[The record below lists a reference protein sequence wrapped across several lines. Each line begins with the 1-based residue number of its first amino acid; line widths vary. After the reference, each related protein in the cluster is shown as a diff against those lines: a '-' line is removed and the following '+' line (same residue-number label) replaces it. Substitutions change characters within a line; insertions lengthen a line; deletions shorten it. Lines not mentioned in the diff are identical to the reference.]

1 MNASPPG
8 RDCCG
13 AGLGLRPAHLHQV
26 CREQP
31 DIPWFEVHI
40 CNFLG
45 GGLNRALL
53 KQIRERYA
61 LSFHGVNL
69 NLGGVDPLDVGY
81 LGKLRR
87 AIDELQP
94 ALVSEHA
101 CFTSHRQHHFHD
113 LMPVP
118 HTEEAVK
125 HMAARIRQV
134 QDTLGRRI
142 LIENIS
148 RYFTYSEHQLSE
160 GEFLAAVCEQADC
173 GLLLDLNNAY
183 VNQCNLGEDLN
194 EFVNSLPLQRIG
206 EVHLAGY
213 SLVDGQLIDTHS
225 SAPCEAVWEYYRSFC
240 ELCPGIPCLI
250 EWDSNL
256 PAMAELVVQQTRA
269 QQIMNSTVQGATALG
284 CTA

>member
-1 MNASPPG
+1 MAAC
-8 RDCCG
+8 RG
-13 AGLGLRPAHLHQV
+13 AGLGLRPAHLHEV
-26 CREQP
+26 CRAEP
-31 DIPWFEVHI
+31 AIPWFEVHI

-53 KQIRERYA
+53 QRIGERYP

-69 NLGGVDPLDVGY
+69 NLGGVDELDRSY
-81 LGKLRR
+81 LQRLRR
-87 AIDELQP
+87 AVAEFQP

-101 CFTSHRQHHFHD
+101 CFTAHQQHYFHD
-113 LMPVP
+113 LLPVP
-118 HTEEAVK
+118 YTDEAVL

-134 QDTLGRRI
+134 QDCLGREI

-148 RYFTYSEHQLSE
+148 RYAVYGESRLSE
-160 GEFLAAVCEQADC
+160 SQFLSAVCQEADC

-194 EFVNSLPLQRIG
+194 DFVGGLPLSRVG

-213 SLVDGQLIDTHS
+213 SVREGRLLDTHS
-225 SAPCEAVWEYYRSFC
+225 TAPSAAVWDHYRDFC
-240 ELCPGIPCLI
+240 ELCPGVPCLI

-256 PAMAELVVQQTRA
+256 PPLQELVA
-269 QQIMNSTVQGATALG
+269 QQAKAQDILDKVQTIAVATRG
-284 CTA
+284 GG